1 MPARKKYYT
10 GQAVLYHDG
19 KFCFQLHYY
28 SENMQLVTHPVDTLK
43 ICGSEKKIRESGPQQ

>member
-10 GQAVLYHDG
+10 GQAVLYHNG